1 MTREWTPSKPSQSK
15 LIVHI
20 TVTQVAFKEKELHH
34 AACMTHRSQLCLIKH
49 KNEHLFVFELH
60 IWACIAL
67 TSTLFTIDA
76 TSESEANLKD

>member
-1 MTREWTPSKPSQSK
+1 
-15 LIVHI
+15 
-20 TVTQVAFKEKELHH
+20 
-34 AACMTHRSQLCLIKH
+34 MTHRSQLCLIKH

-60 IWACIAL
+60 IWACIPL